1 MKHFGKLITAL
12 GVFGFTLACTPG
24 AYATAQTFY
33 EETTADTAPNPAVIA
48 AALVVI
54 VAMFAAMAL
63 SVRLG
68 RSGKLNVPWA
78 TLSALLAALAM
89 LVCILGSSVG
99 ALYSAVDGNPTDTV
113 TRFYDALIARD
124 YSTAYSCLRD
134 YTGLGLETPPE
145 SENAALIYDALK
157 DSYEYALAGEAKIDK
172 LTAKQNVRF
181 KYLDLASLEASVED
195 GVQRNLDKLVES
207 RPASEVYDENDKYLP
222 AVTEEAYSAALASV
236 LTHASS
242 YYTSTVIELELNYHD
257 GEWLIVT
264 NRDMLNALMGGV
276 AY

>member
-1 MKHFGKLITAL
+1 MKHLRKLISALGAL
-12 GVFGFTLACTPG
+12 GVTLACTPG
-24 AYATAQTFY
+24 AHATAQTLY
-33 EETTADTAPNPAVIA
+33 EEAVEAKPNTASVV
-48 AALVVI
+48 AALIIVVL
-54 VAMFAAMAL
+54 MFAGMAFA
-63 SVRLG
+63 VRMG

-78 TLSALLAALAM
+78 VLASVLSALAM

-124 YSTAYSCLRD
+124 YQTAYACLSD
-134 YTGLGLETPPE
+134 YTGLGLETAPQT
-145 SENAALIYDALK
+145 ENAALVYDALK
-157 DSYEYALAGEAKIDK
+157 ESYEYALTGEAKTDK
-172 LTAKQNVRF
+172 LTATQSVRF
-181 KYLDLASLEASVED
+181 KYLDLESLEASVED
-195 GVQRNLDKLVES
+195 GVQRNLEKLVES

-236 LTHASS
+236 LSHASS
-242 YYTSTVIELELNYHD
+242 YYTSTVIDLQLTYRN

-264 NRDMLNALMGGV
+264 NQDMLNALMGGV